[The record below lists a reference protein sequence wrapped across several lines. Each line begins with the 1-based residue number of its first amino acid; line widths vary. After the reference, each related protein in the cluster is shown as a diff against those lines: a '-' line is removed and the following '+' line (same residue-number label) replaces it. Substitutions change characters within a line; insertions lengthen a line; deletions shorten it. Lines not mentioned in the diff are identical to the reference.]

1 MGVKRFFAP
10 DSAGGRTCLRFSIYW
25 LIAAHLYVQRTRL
38 KSWLLKPIPQ
48 NWQGE
53 KGIGKHTRQWL
64 ESLRYITVHY
74 GAGSSWL
81 RLETGRR
88 LVGRSQRGHFGRC
101 PALPCLALGRTPHS
115 HAVYPTRLYPCKT
128 AADKLMRGMPPKLT
142 LATYYPKNHRM

>member
-1 MGVKRFFAP
+1 MSSV
-10 DSAGGRTCLRFSIYW
+10 Y
-25 LIAAHLYVQRTRL
+25 HLPAY
-38 KSWLLKPIPQ
+38 SSS
-48 NWQGE
+48 
-53 KGIGKHTRQWL
+53 
-64 ESLRYITVHY
+64 SLRSENKVKVMAPKTHTPKLTGGERHRKTYTSVARVITVHY